1 MIAPISLI
9 LIVTLSLLVTRI
21 AAIALVHTG
30 VSRELAKFQ
39 ARSAFTGAGF
49 TTEES
54 ERMVNHPVRRRI
66 IMLLMFLGNAGIVTG
81 IGTLILT
88 FVGQD
93 EDLSMW
99 VKIGAIALG
108 LALLW
113 FVAQS
118 QWVDR
123 VLSNFVSRL
132 LDRHTELQ
140 VRDYA
145 SLMHLT
151 DDYRLVDLALEAD
164 DWVVDRSL
172 EAARLRDEGIVV
184 LAIERSDGTFLG
196 TPQAD
201 TVMQDG
207 DRLIIYGR
215 VDALKRL
222 DERRKGFAGLVSHEE
237 GLEEQERVVEEEA
250 QRDPAD
256 ATESG
261 SDEAPDEDSSDK
273 GGQDRDAPSEPGAR
287 TN

>member
-9 LIVTLSLLVTRI
+9 FIVTFSILITRV

-81 IGTLILT
+81 VTSLILT
-88 FVGQD
+88 FVGRD
-93 EDLSMW
+93 EEWSLGL
-99 VKIGAIALG
+99 KIGAIALG

-113 FVAQS
+113 FVS
-118 QWVDR
+118 TSRWVDR
-123 VLSNFVSRL
+123 RLSNVVSRL
-132 LDRHTELQ
+132 LDRYTELQ

-151 DDYRLVDLALEAD
+151 DDYRLVDLLLEEG
-164 DWVVDRSL
+164 DWAVDRSL
-172 EAARLRDEGIVV
+172 GEARLREEGIVV
-184 LAIERSDGTFLG
+184 LAVERPDGTFLG

-201 TVMQDG
+201 TVMRAE
-207 DRLIIYGR
+207 DRLIVYGR

-222 DERRKGFAGLVSHEE
+222 DERRKGFAGLVSHEK
-237 GLEEQERVVEEEA
+237 GMNEQEAAVEEEERLDEA
-250 QRDPAD
+250 AD
-256 ATESG
+256 ASADPQE
-261 SDEAPDEDSSDK
+261 
-273 GGQDRDAPSEPGAR
+273 R
-287 TN
+287 